1 MADFKGK
8 NNQGSREIFNSRLEY
23 KAYAYAPGQGDPQ
36 VINLM
41 PVGTVDFWWAERA
54 FYGKVSM
61 NEISEP
67 VEPFTPYLKAIKTK
81 KSNVFAMNFVA
92 DAFKELQQ
100 SFLLELRQ
108 GKGVADDS
116 MLSEIEAA
124 KGYAS
129 ISKQYRDSQQSI
141 LKSFLSHLADNGLTN
156 DILNLEHFLDELTYY
171 IININRAPFTRSG
184 FVTSRFCS
192 PLSSALCVEI
202 KDLPY
207 SQDEAKINFIKNP
220 NFTLYRRLVSEHGF
234 AIDKNIP
241 WRLVAD
247 LRSPRMLQHAQ
258 KYRPEV
264 ETVEDVLN
272 LFYTQTSAEELETIK
287 LYIIKMYNQFVLEN
301 PRSVKVSH
309 SHAKTTITRND
320 RSRVTSEKLNS
331 SYSDCKWLELY
342 IRIRNLET
350 GLNYSGPAEKA
361 IIRVAKDKQKTLDT
375 AEAMSY
381 IKIKFSGVEF
391 YEGSLYHEMER
402 RRQAASGEEALT
414 ADEIVKD
421 KARSIRKIFF

>member
-1 MADFKGK
+1 MTDFKGK
-8 NNQGSREIFNSRLEY
+8 NNQGSREIFNSSLEY
-23 KAYAYAPGQGDPQ
+23 KAYAYAPEQGDAKL
-36 VINLM
+36 INFL

-54 FYGKVSM
+54 FYGKVST

-67 VEPFTPYLKAIKTK
+67 VEPFSSYLKGMKTK
-81 KSNVFAMNFVA
+81 KSNVFAMNFVV
-92 DAFKELQQ
+92 DAFMELQQ
-100 SFLLELRQ
+100 SFLLALKQ
-108 GKGVADDS
+108 GKGIIDDPMLAEIVAV
-116 MLSEIEAA
+116 

-129 ISKQYRDSQQSI
+129 ISKQYNDSQESI
-141 LKSFLSHLADNGLTN
+141 LKSFLKHLSANNLTS
-156 DILNLEHFLDELTYY
+156 DILDLEDFLDELMYY
-171 IININRAPFTRSG
+171 ITNINRAPFTRSG
-184 FVTSRFCS
+184 FIMSRFCS
-192 PLSSALCVEI
+192 PLSSGLCVEI

-207 SQDEAKINFIKNP
+207 SEEEGKIEFINNP

-247 LRSPRMLQHAQ
+247 LRSPKMLQHAQ
-258 KYRPEV
+258 KYKPDT
-264 ETVEDVLN
+264 ETVDDIVN
-272 LFYTQTSAEELETIK
+272 LFYTQTSIEELEIIK
-287 LYIIKMYNQFVLEN
+287 LYIMKMYNQFVLEN

-309 SHAKTTITRND
+309 SHAKTMITKNT

-375 AEAMSY
+375 AAAMSY